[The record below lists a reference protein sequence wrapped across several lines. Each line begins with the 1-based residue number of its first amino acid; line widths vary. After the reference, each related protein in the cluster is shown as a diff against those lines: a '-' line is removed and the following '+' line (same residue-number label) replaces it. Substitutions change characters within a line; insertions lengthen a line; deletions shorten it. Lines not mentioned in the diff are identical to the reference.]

1 MALSGYSFQ
10 GLVAKVKDTELSEQL
25 PWLVC
30 GSTGLQLQA
39 GGGGGGGGG
48 NQTCS
53 RNSVYIYHSL
63 MYTESLLGRA

>member
-30 GSTGLQLQA
+30 ASTGLQLQA
-39 GGGGGGGGG
+39 GGRGGGG
-48 NQTCS
+48 NQTSS
-53 RNSVYIYHSL
+53 RNLVPLPHVH
-63 MYTESLLGRA
+63 